1 MYQLRK
7 HRSFVSYIDRSRE
20 YYTAQGYNKPYEWPH
35 YNDVPF
41 TPLRKQLTE
50 SRVGLVT
57 TAEKP
62 KPPGTVSLEILIQ
75 RELYAEPSNPPP
87 QSFFTDILSWDKEA
101 THTKDV
107 NSFLPINRLNEY
119 VSSGRIGS
127 ASTRFYGVPTD
138 YSQSKT
144 LNLYAPQILEWC
156 REDGV
161 DAVIL
166 SAL

>member
-1 MYQLRK
+1 MYQLRT

-20 YYTAQGYNKPYEWPH
+20 YYAAQGYDKPYEWAH
-35 YNDVPF
+35 YHDVPF
-41 TPLRKQLTE
+41 TPLKKPLAKTRL
-50 SRVGLVT
+50 GLVT

-62 KPPGTVSLEILIQ
+62 KPPETVSLEILIQ
-75 RELYAEPSNPPP
+75 REVYAEPSNLLP

-107 NSFLPINRLNEY
+107 NSFLPINQLNEY
-119 VSSGRIGS
+119 VSSGRVGS
-127 ASTRFYGVPTD
+127 ASVRFYGVPTD
-138 YSQSKT
+138 YSKSKT
-144 LNLYAPQILEWC
+144 LNQYAPQILEWC

-161 DAVIL
+161 DAVLL

>member
-1 MYQLRK
+1 
-7 HRSFVSYIDRSRE
+7 V
-20 YYTAQGYNKPYEWPH
+20 
-35 YNDVPF
+35 
-41 TPLRKQLTE
+41 
-50 SRVGLVT
+50 
-57 TAEKP
+57 
-62 KPPGTVSLEILIQ
+62 VSLEILIQ

-87 QSFFTDILSWDKEA
+87 QSFSTDILSWDKEA

-107 NSFLPINRLNEY
+107 NSFLPINQLNEY

-127 ASTRFYGVPTD
+127 ASARFYGVPTD
-138 YSQSKT
+138 YSKSKT

>member
-1 MYQLRK
+1 MYQLRT

-75 RELYAEPSNPPP
+75 RELYAELSNPPP
-87 QSFFTDILSWDKEA
+87 QSFVQTFYPGIKKQ
-101 THTKDV
+101 HTRKM
-107 NSFLPINRLNEY
+107 
-119 VSSGRIGS
+119 
-127 ASTRFYGVPTD
+127 
-138 YSQSKT
+138 
-144 LNLYAPQILEWC
+144 
-156 REDGV
+156 
-161 DAVIL
+161 
-166 SAL
+166 